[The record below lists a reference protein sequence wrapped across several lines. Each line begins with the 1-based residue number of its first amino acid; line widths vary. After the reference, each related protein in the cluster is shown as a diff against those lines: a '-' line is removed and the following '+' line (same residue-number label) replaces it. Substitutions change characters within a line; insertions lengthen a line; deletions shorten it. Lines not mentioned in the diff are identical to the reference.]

1 MIIAGGDI
9 KVNRGLN
16 MECLGMVSRTERKI
30 TLGGE
35 DTTEDQL
42 LTEFQALL
50 GIAPNDS
57 NLDNPNSR
65 FREIFGVRDGSFE
78 VGGDDGSNFVVNE
91 IKEWSRN

>member
-9 KVNRGLN
+9 KVYKDLD
-16 MECLGMVSRTERKI
+16 MECLGMVSRTEKI
-30 TLGGE
+30 VDVEGNE
-35 DTTEDQL
+35 TTEDQL
-42 LTEFQALL
+42 ISEFQALL

-91 IKEWSRN
+91 LIGWSRN